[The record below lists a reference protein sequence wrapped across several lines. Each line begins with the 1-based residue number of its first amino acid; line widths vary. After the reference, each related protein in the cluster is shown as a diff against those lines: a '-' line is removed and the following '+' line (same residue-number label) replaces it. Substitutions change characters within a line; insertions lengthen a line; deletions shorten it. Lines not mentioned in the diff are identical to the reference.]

1 MIFRCFASSPCRKTG
16 AGGRPCR
23 YCMIPYILDIL
34 LDFAFAILLLFYI
47 LLDLVFAIL
56 LFDILFDF
64 VLTALITDILFD
76 FVLCRVIVVIIFE
89 FVLHCVIV
97 GILFEL
103 HCVIVGIL
111 FEFVLY
117 PVIGDILFDSSFTS
131 NPEGAVSSTGSP
143 SKGCTSATCCT
154 SCS

>member
-97 GILFEL
+97 GILFE
-103 HCVIVGIL
+103 
-111 FEFVLY
+111 FVLY